1 MGPESHPHPHN
12 QGPTKKSSG
21 AKEGFSVYGLFHHL
35 ARTPQGKYLLR
46 QWFLRPSVSIT
57 LINERLDAVAVL
69 SRPENDVVVSNIIK
83 NLASV
88 VNIRMI
94 LINLRRGVS
103 GGAGKAAGITKS
115 IWSGIR
121 KFSYHTIGISKELE
135 HIVGAEQLPIV
146 NKIREI
152 FDTRRLAEVGSM
164 INEVVDFEESL
175 QQQRTVVRPNVD
187 DALDERKRLYE
198 GIGELL
204 SRAARSIA
212 EEVPEGLPN
221 DLNVIYFPQIGFL
234 VAMPKD
240 LEVGRALWEGTEDE
254 PWENMFS
261 SEAITYYKNSPMRQ
275 MDEQFGDIY
284 GDICGVPSSLIS
296 EWLWTNLSQIGK
308 LKSYMT

>member
-1 MGPESHPHPHN
+1 M
-12 QGPTKKSSG
+12 
-21 AKEGFSVYGLFHHL
+21 
-35 ARTPQGKYLLR
+35 LR
-46 QWFLRPSVSIT
+46 QWFLRPSTSST
-57 LINERLDAVAVL
+57 LINERLEAVEVFA
-69 SRPENDVVVSNIIK
+69 RPDNDVVVSNIIK
-83 NLASV
+83 NLAAI
-88 VNIRMI
+88 VNIRTI
-94 LINLRRGVS
+94 LINLRRGVL
-103 GGAGKAAGITKS
+103 GGTGKASGIAKS

-135 HIVGAEQLPIV
+135 HLIGAERLPIFG
-146 NKIREI
+146 KIREI
-152 FDTRRLAEVGSM
+152 FDTRRLAEAGSL
-164 INEVVDFEESL
+164 INEVVDFEESI
-175 QQQRTVVRPNVD
+175 QQQRTVVRPGID

-212 EEVPEGLPN
+212 QEVPEGLSN

-240 LEVGRALWEGTEDE
+240 PEVGRALWEGTEDE

-284 GDICGVPSSLIS
+284 GDICGVLSSSIF
-296 EWLWTNLSQIGK
+296 EWLLWINLSQIGR
-308 LKSYMT
+308 LKSFMT